1 MKPGSSPRC
10 LFPSAASSPWTVLG
24 WGPCPLGSLSAWLI
38 TPLLHTLVPPRGLE
52 VPPRGWSVSLHSGDS
67 WQDLAGCD
75 FVLDLIGQ
83 TEDLGDPAG
92 PHSYP
97 ITPRSL

>member
-1 MKPGSSPRC
+1 M
-10 LFPSAASSPWTVLG
+10 
-24 WGPCPLGSLSAWLI
+24 
-38 TPLLHTLVPPRGLE
+38 
-52 VPPRGWSVSLHSGDS
+52 SLHSEDS

-97 ITPRSL
+97 IAPQSL

>member
-1 MKPGSSPRC
+1 MVVR
-10 LFPSAASSPWTVLG
+10 LADH
-24 WGPCPLGSLSAWLI
+24 
-38 TPLLHTLVPPRGLE
+38 PLLHALVSLRGLDP
-52 VPPRGWSVSLHSGDS
+52 PPRGWSVSLHSKDS

-97 ITPRSL
+97 IAHRGL

>member
-1 MKPGSSPRC
+1 MKPAPSPASRRPPQPPPRRLPQASPLWVVVC
-10 LFPSAASSPWTVLG
+10 LADRSPLAR
-24 WGPCPLGSLSAWLI
+24 PI
-38 TPLLHTLVPPRGLE
+38 TLRGLE

-83 TEDLGDPAG
+83 TEDLGDLVG

-97 ITPRSL
+97 IAPHGL